1 MATKKESAKRLID
14 SLDSAV
20 RIKNRLR
27 LAIVQ
32 GVVISGAVTW
42 FTRWQF
48 GVASA
53 LVFALLIQFAFER
66 MSNSIEASKLQALN
80 DLGWSKDEDSDE
92 ILRTKAEKIRS

>member
-32 GVVISGAVTW
+32 GVVISGAVAW

>member
-20 RIKNRLR
+20 RINNRLR
-27 LAIVQ
+27 LAILQ

-53 LVFALLIQFAFER
+53 LIFALLIQFAFER

>member
-20 RIKNRLR
+20 RINTRLR

-53 LVFALLIQFAFER
+53 LIFALLIQFAFER
-66 MSNSIEASKLQALN
+66 MSNSIAASKLQALN
-80 DLGWSKDEDSDE
+80 DLGWQEDVDSDE
-92 ILRTKAEKIRS
+92 ALRAKAEKILS

>member
-20 RIKNRLR
+20 RINNRLR

-53 LVFALLIQFAFER
+53 LIFALLIQFAFER
-66 MSNSIEASKLQALN
+66 MSNSIAASKLQALN
-80 DLGWSKDEDSDE
+80 DLGWQEDVDSDE
-92 ILRTKAEKIRS
+92 ALRDKAEKILS

>member
-1 MATKKESAKRLID
+1 MATKKESAKRLLD

-20 RIKNRLR
+20 RIKNRLG
-27 LAIVQ
+27 LAILQ
-32 GVVISGAVTW
+32 GVVITAAVTW

-80 DLGWSKDEDSDE
+80 DLGWSENADSDE
-92 ILRTKAEKIRS
+92 TLRKKAEKILS